1 MLAKR
6 HKNDGIPSLKLNE
19 LQQATKLQ
27 VDEKVNSKQY
37 NFETVSCLV
46 CEGEDFEKISEKDRY
61 GLYYPVV
68 ICRDCGL
75 VQTNPRMNQ
84 AAYNEFYN
92 TEYRK
97 LYVGTERPGSDFF
110 KLQLEKG
117 KLIFDFLQENKA
129 FTKPLEEMFVF
140 EVGCGAGG
148 ILHYFREKGCE
159 VKGIDLGEEYVE
171 YGKNTHQL
179 DLETGFLKDIQ
190 LTKKPDLVIYSHV
203 VEHILEP
210 DKEFIELKNKIKDST
225 ILYIE
230 VPGIKHLYPNYK
242 MNLLRYLQNAHTY
255 HFSLRTLQNLM
266 SKSGFELIKG
276 TSYIKSIF
284 KINKQNTSAKIENDY
299 SEVMAYLRGME
310 RKQNF
315 YALTPTALKQGIEK
329 VAINILDKIGIK
341 NTVKRILHRKK

>member
-1 MLAKR
+1 
-6 HKNDGIPSLKLNE
+6 
-19 LQQATKLQ
+19 LQ
-27 VDEKVNSKQY
+27 VDEKVNSNQY
-37 NFETVSCLV
+37 SFETVSCLV
-46 CEGEDFEKISEKDRY
+46 CESENFEKISEKDRY

-92 TEYRK
+92 AEYRK
-97 LYVGTERPGSDFF
+97 LYVGTEHAGNDFF
-110 KLQLEKG
+110 QLQLQKG

-171 YGKNTHQL
+171 YGKNTYQL

-266 SKSGFELIKG
+266 SKSGFELVKG
-276 TSYIKSIF
+276 TSYVRSIF
-284 KINKQNTSAKIENDY
+284 KINKKNTSARIENDY
-299 SEVMAYLRGME
+299 SEVMNYLRGME
-310 RKQNF
+310 RKRKF
-315 YALTPTALKQGIEK
+315 YTLTPTALRQTAETTLIKILE
-329 VAINILDKIGIK
+329 AIGVKNAIK
-341 NTVKRILHRKK
+341 KLITRK

>member
-1 MLAKR
+1 MLAER
-6 HKNDGIPSLKLNE
+6 HKYNGTPTLVLNE

-27 VDEKVNSKQY
+27 VDGKVNSKQY
-37 NFETVSCLV
+37 NFETVVCLI
-46 CEGEDFEKISEKDRY
+46 CEGEGFEKISEKDRY

-97 LYVGTERPGSDFF
+97 LYVGTECPGSNFF
-110 KLQLEKG
+110 KLQFQKG
-117 KLIFDFLQENKA
+117 KLIFDFLQENGA

-210 DKEFIELKNKIKDST
+210 DKEFVELKNKIKDST
-225 ILYIE
+225 IIYIE
-230 VPGIKHLYPNYK
+230 VPGIKHLSNYK

-255 HFSLRTLQNLM
+255 HFSLKTLENLM
-266 SKSGFELIKG
+266 SKSGFELLKG
-276 TSYIKSIF
+276 NSYIKSIF
-284 KINKQNTSAKIENDY
+284 KINKKNMPKKMENDY
-299 SEVMAYLRGME
+299 SEVMVYLRNME
-310 RKQNF
+310 RKRKLYPF
-315 YALTPTALKQGIEK
+315 TIMALKQATK
-329 VAINILDKIGIK
+329 SILIKTLDTIGIK
-341 NTVKRILHRKK
+341 NIIKQLIVKKK

>member
-1 MLAKR
+1 MLAER
-6 HKNDGIPSLKLNE
+6 HKNDGIPTLKLNQ
-19 LQQATKLQ
+19 LQQATKLK
-27 VDEKVNSKQY
+27 VDEKVNAKQY
-37 NFETVSCLV
+37 NFERIPCLT
-46 CEGEDFEKISEKDRY
+46 CAGENFEKISEKDRY

-210 DKEFIELKNKIKDST
+210 DKEFIELKSKIKDNT
-225 ILYIE
+225 IIYIE

-266 SKSGFELIKG
+266 FKSGFELVKG
-276 TSYIKSIF
+276 TSYIRSIF
-284 KINKQNTSAKIENDY
+284 KINKQNTSVRIENDY
-299 SEVMAYLRGME
+299 SEVMNYLKSME
-310 RKQNF
+310 RKRKF
-315 YALTPTALKQGIEK
+315 YTFTPTALKQGVKK
-329 VAINILDKIGIK
+329 VVVKVLDLLGIK
-341 NTVKRILHRKK
+341 NAVKRIFS